1 MDKEYII
8 ANHLLDKWLDEGND
22 HLVFQGSL
30 RLLVLF
36 RFRTKV
42 KYNGT
47 EYLAF
52 GINTPQP
59 FYLN

>member
-30 RLLVLF
+30 RFQDIKLVLF
-36 RFRTKV
+36 LYTR
-42 KYNGT
+42 
-47 EYLAF
+47 E
-52 GINTPQP
+52 
-59 FYLN
+59 